1 METHS
6 LRLYLGHALKEAEI
20 RRACSAIEAI
30 LHAGSVLDELSPTA
44 LEQVRD
50 YCTDYNK
57 GRHGPFSDFKRKY
70 IELVI
75 DHLND
80 ARLTERRLF
89 HGVTGH
95 DDEHAKHRDRPAG
108 RRL

>member
-6 LRLYLGHALKEAEI
+6 LRLYLAHALKEAEI
-20 RRACSAIEAI
+20 RRACSAVEAI

-80 ARLTERRLF
+80 ARLQERRLY
-89 HGVTGH
+89 HGVTGQE
-95 DDEHAKHRDRPAG
+95 DAA
-108 RRL
+108 